1 MILHI
6 DMDAFY
12 ASVEQLDH
20 PEFRGRCVIVGGQS
34 NRSVVS
40 AASYEA
46 RKFGVHSAMPMF
58 QARQKCP
65 EAIIV
70 APRMD
75 RYKELSRTIMNL
87 LKDFTPLLEVV
98 SIDEAYMDLSDSDK
112 LHGGPIEVGKQI
124 KKMIQAAVNLTCSI
138 GIAPNKFLAKIA
150 SDMNKPDGLTVI
162 RESEVD
168 DFIKALPIR
177 KVPGVGEKTA
187 VRLERMEIRR
197 LGDIRRFSEDALANR
212 LGKFGRRLKQLSLG
226 IDASAV
232 QPDSQ
237 HKSVSSERTLSAD
250 TRDLKK
256 LKIFLL
262 GQSETVAAGLRKEGV
277 RAKTVTLK
285 MKTAD
290 FKIFT
295 RSRTLDAPTRSS
307 ENIYLEA
314 EKLLDS
320 FKFNQKVRLIGVSAS
335 GLIPASVPVQMDMF
349 IPNSAAAQTWER
361 VDQTLD
367 SIKQKFGRHAIRRAS
382 LKESPSLIE
391 RKQNDVKTTKK
402 T

>member
-20 PEFRGRCVIVGGQS
+20 PEFKGRCVIVGGQS

-65 EAIIV
+65 EGIV
-70 APRMD
+70 LAPRMD

-98 SIDEAYMDLSDSDK
+98 SIDEAYMDLSGSDK
-112 LHGGPIEVGKQI
+112 LHGDPVDVGTQLKKTI
-124 KKMIQAAVNLTCSI
+124 KAAVNLTCSV

-150 SDMNKPDGLTVI
+150 SDINKPDGLTVI
-162 RESEVD
+162 RENEVD
-168 DFIKALPIR
+168 DFIQSLAIQ
-177 KVPGVGEKTA
+177 KVPGVGKKTA
-187 VRLERMEIRR
+187 AQLGRMGIRT
-197 LGDIRRFSEDALANR
+197 LGDVRRFSEDTLTKR
-212 LGKFGRRLKQLSLG
+212 LGKFGRRLKQLSQG
-226 IDASAV
+226 MDISPV

-250 TRDLKK
+250 TGDLKK

-262 GQSETVAAGLRKEGV
+262 RQSETVAAGLRKQGV

-285 MKTAD
+285 VKTAD
-290 FKIFT
+290 FNTFT

-307 ENIYLEA
+307 ESIYLEA

-320 FKFNQKVRLIGVSAS
+320 FKLNQKVRLIGVSAS
-335 GLIPASVPVQMDMF
+335 GLISASVPVQMDLF
-349 IPNSAAAQTWER
+349 AKKSAAAQTWER

-367 SIKQKFGRHAIRRAS
+367 SIKQKFGKDAIRRAS
-382 LKESPSLIE
+382 LEKRP
-391 RKQNDVKTTKK
+391 
-402 T
+402 

>member
-20 PEFRGRCVIVGGQS
+20 PEYKGKCVIVGGQS

-58 QARQKCP
+58 QARQKCSGG
-65 EAIIV
+65 IIV
-70 APRMD
+70 APRMA
-75 RYKELSRTIMNL
+75 RYKEISRIIMNL
-87 LKDFTPLLEVV
+87 LKEFTPLLEVV
-98 SIDEAYMDLSDSDK
+98 SIDEAYMDLSGSDK
-112 LHGGPIEVGKQI
+112 LHGDPVDIGTEI
-124 KKMIQAAVNLTCSI
+124 KNKILSAVNLTCSV

-150 SDMNKPDGLTVI
+150 SDMNKPDGLTI
-162 RESEVD
+162 IQESEVES
-168 DFIKALPIR
+168 FVQPLAIR

-187 VRLERMEIRR
+187 AQLSRMGVKT
-197 LGDIRRFSEDALANR
+197 LGDVHKFSEEALIKR

-226 IDASAV
+226 IDTSAV
-232 QPDSQ
+232 QPDSR
-237 HKSVSSERTLSAD
+237 HKSISSERTLSAD
-250 TRDLKK
+250 TSDLNK
-256 LKIFLL
+256 LKVFLL
-262 GQSETVAAGLRKEGV
+262 KQSETVAAGLRKEGL
-277 RAKTVTLK
+277 RAKTITLK

-295 RSRTLDAPTRSS
+295 RSRTLNAPTRSS

-314 EKLLDS
+314 EKLLAS
-320 FKFNQKVRLIGVSAS
+320 FNLTPKVRLIGVGAS
-335 GLIPASVPVQMDMF
+335 GLISASVPVQMDLF
-349 IPNSAAAQTWER
+349 SQNSAATQTWER

-367 SIKQKFGRHAIRRAS
+367 SIQQKFGKDAIRRAS
-382 LKESPSLIE
+382 LKEKISLAEREQNEEPS
-391 RKQNDVKTTKK
+391 
-402 T
+402 